1 MTQIAFIPIAAETEL
16 AYICTSGIYPIC
28 PSYPICP
35 RLSQARGFQHHLDNS
50 SCQTVP
56 TPGPSPE
63 KTNLDWDYIVLS
75 IIKLDRNQA
84 IHLDWGNWFFSRA
97 SQIKPL
103 DGLQQEKPSSFFM
116 ATPRLSAPS
125 SMRLKNSYKFQF
137 TEIILLGTN
146 NILYLV
152 PMVRRNW
159 RGHPEEYLPGVF
171 HCHNA
176 QASPGIWTD

>member
-28 PSYPICP
+28 R

-56 TPGPSPE
+56 TPGSSPE

-84 IHLDWGNWFFSRA
+84 IHLDWFFSRA

-116 ATPRLSAPS
+116 ATPRWGIKHDTHDSTLSVGRQS
-125 SMRLKNSYKFQF
+125 SCRQLSFWFQIWSQIF
-137 TEIILLGTN
+137 QISEI
-146 NILYLV
+146 
-152 PMVRRNW
+152 
-159 RGHPEEYLPGVF
+159 
-171 HCHNA
+171 
-176 QASPGIWTD
+176 

>member
-16 AYICTSGIYPIC
+16 AYICTSGI
-28 PSYPICP
+28 YPICP

-125 SMRLKNSYKFQF
+125 SMRLKNSYKFQSALRISF
-137 TEIILLGTN
+137 DDISLCNYRIIFKISLKYRYR
-146 NILYLV
+146 IFF
-152 PMVRRNW
+152 
-159 RGHPEEYLPGVF
+159 EK
-171 HCHNA
+171 
-176 QASPGIWTD
+176 